1 LHKASSS
8 GAALWMVSAAV
19 IVAGLNYGLN
29 IVLGWLLPVEVYGQI
44 GISQTLL
51 FIGVWFL
58 GAGFPWVVTRAVAQA
73 RGHEPSDGGVGA
85 QAWRTYKTAWLA
97 SSLLTLLLVALFW
110 LAYSRHWLPLEATY
124 APLVVL
130 VAVTVAA
137 LGIGSVPN
145 AGLQG
150 LFRFGIVG
158 MLRLVEAVI
167 NIVASLVLVALGF
180 GATGALAGFALSG
193 LVALGANVWFIRDKP
208 FWRAPDWG
216 GLSTI
221 RAAFPMTLAG
231 FGGVL
236 LTNVD
241 VLAIKFLSPP
251 ASSDALSGTYQ
262 VAAVLARAPLFVGI
276 ALIGA
281 FYPRIA
287 EPGHASPNEQVAV
300 RELLQWVATTVL
312 PMSTLMAVG
321 APAVVAFFFPERYAS
336 AAPTLTVL
344 ALGGASVAW
353 ATGLASIHQA
363 RGRTRAPA
371 LIMTGAVLAQMVGLV
386 WLVPRYGMP
395 GAAIASALASTL
407 ACCLFVVAGRD
418 FALVPPNARRHALAL
433 LVLAAL
439 ALPLG
444 TLLAHA
450 PRPQILA
457 WGVVAGAGYLVS
469 CFLLNVISARALRA
483 LLPSHSGM
491 GGAIPR
497 TAVRIASMLN
507 AAGFQL

>member
-1 LHKASSS
+1 
-8 GAALWMVSAAV
+8 MVSATV
-19 IVAGLNYGLN
+19 IVAGLNYALN
-29 IVLGWLLPVEVYGQI
+29 VVLGWLLPVDVYGQI
-44 GISQTLL
+44 GVSQTLL

-58 GAGFPWVVTRAVAQA
+58 GAGFPWVVTRAIAQA
-73 RGHEPSDGGVGA
+73 RGNEPGDGGVGTL
-85 QAWRTYKTAWLA
+85 AWKTYKTAWLA
-97 SSLLTLLLVALFW
+97 SSLLTLLLVAFFL
-110 LAYSRHWLPLEATY
+110 LAYWIDWLPLESTY
-124 APLVVL
+124 APLIVL

-137 LGIGSVPN
+137 LGIGGVPN

-158 MLRLVEAVI
+158 VLRLLEAGI
-167 NIVASLVLVALGF
+167 NIVVSLILVALGF
-180 GATGALAGFALSG
+180 GAAGALAGFALSA
-193 LVALGANVWFIRDKP
+193 LVALGANVWFIRDQP
-208 FWRAPDWG
+208 FWQAPGWG

-221 RAAFPMTLAG
+221 RSAFPITLAV

-251 ASSDALSGTYQ
+251 ATSDALSGTYQ

-287 EPGHASPNEQVAV
+287 ANEHLAI
-300 RELLQWVATTVL
+300 RELMQWLAMTVL

-336 AAPTLTVL
+336 AAPTLAVL
-344 ALGGASVAW
+344 ALGGAAIAW

-371 LIMTGAVLAQMVGLV
+371 LIMTGAVLTQLVGLV

-395 GAAIASALASTL
+395 GAAIASTLASTL

-418 FALVPPNARRHALAL
+418 FALVVPNARRHALAL
-433 LVLAAL
+433 LILAAL
-439 ALPLG
+439 VLPLA
-444 TLLAHA
+444 TLLPHA

-483 LLPSHSGM
+483 LLPSHSSM